1 MATSAAAY
9 DRLAELKA
17 FDETKAGVK
26 GLADAGI
33 AELPRIFHAPP
44 HLING
49 SPTAPADDP
58 IFTFPIIDLEGAWG
72 EDPVKRAQIVGNI
85 RDASANW
92 GFFQVVNHGVPARVV
107 DEMKAGAHRFF
118 ELDVEQ
124 KKEFF
129 GRDMT
134 KKVVYNTNFD
144 LYSSPAANWRDTIL
158 FHMAPDPPEPEQL
171 PICCKDIVTEFSK
184 EILSFA
190 DSLFGLLSE
199 ALGLSSN
206 HLKELGC
213 AEGVDVAYNYYPPCP
228 QPELTLGATQHTD
241 TAFIAMLVQDHIGGL
256 QVLHRN
262 HWVDV
267 PPMSQG
273 LVVNIGNLLQVMSN
287 DKFTSVE
294 HRVLLKGVGPRVTAI
309 AFFGIGYT
317 SNSRLYGPIEE
328 LLSESDPTK
337 YKKTT
342 IQDFVA
348 GAYKQGLDGT
358 SFVQLLKLTDD

>member
-1 MATSAAAY
+1 
-9 DRLAELKA
+9 
-17 FDETKAGVK
+17 
-26 GLADAGI
+26 
-33 AELPRIFHAPP
+33 
-44 HLING
+44 
-49 SPTAPADDP
+49 
-58 IFTFPIIDLEGAWG
+58 
-72 EDPVKRAQIVGNI
+72 
-85 RDASANW
+85 
-92 GFFQVVNHGVPARVV
+92 
-107 DEMKAGAHRFF
+107 
-118 ELDVEQ
+118 
-124 KKEFF
+124 
-129 GRDMT
+129 
-134 KKVVYNTNFD
+134 
-144 LYSSPAANWRDTIL
+144 
-158 FHMAPDPPEPEQL
+158 MAPDPPEPEQL

-256 QVLHRN
+256 QVLHQN

-294 HRVLLKGVGPRVTAI
+294 HRVLLKGAGPRVTAI

-328 LLSESDPTK
+328 LLSESDPPK

>member
-1 MATSAAAY
+1 MAPITAAY
-9 DRLAELKA
+9 DRLPELKA

-33 AELPRIFHAPP
+33 KELPRIFHAPP

-49 SPTAPADDP
+49 SPAAPADDP
-58 IFTFPIIDLEGAWG
+58 NFTFPIIDLEGAWG
-72 EDPVKRAQIVGNI
+72 KDPVKRAQIVGEI

-134 KKVVYNTNFD
+134 K
-144 LYSSPAANWRDTIL
+144 
-158 FHMAPDPPEPEQL
+158 E
-171 PICCKDIVTEFSK
+171 IVTEFSE
-184 EILSFA
+184 EILCFA

-273 LVVNIGNLLQVMSN
+273 LVVNIGNLLQA
-287 DKFTSVE
+287 
-294 HRVLLKGVGPRVTAI
+294 RVFLICPIR
-309 AFFGIGYT
+309 FFLWL
-317 SNSRLYGPIEE
+317 NFE
-328 LLSESDPTK
+328 
-337 YKKTT
+337 
-342 IQDFVA
+342 
-348 GAYKQGLDGT
+348 
-358 SFVQLLKLTDD
+358 